1 MTHVAANQKD
11 SCLSG
16 VYMGKLAKVALIVV
30 LLILFIAPTLWAIK
44 YLTLTGLHS
53 HYVEMFVGLT
63 GLNRYLANVI
73 VALLL
78 IPAIYGVKLYFFSF
92 FDKTKANIGLAM
104 LVSVFVIYNIG
115 LYYATKNA
123 YFSFAEGKAA
133 KWYAMTPEGVQFFD
147 ADGYDPK
154 YGIKLKPVTPEMMIT
169 LEKKK
174 LGQIPQ
180 KIKFESVDDVEFFDR
195 LTGEVK
201 VWYYRDQ
208 SGNFE
213 LFSGPGVHPVYGV
226 MVQPAT
232 PQAVNEIKTSL
243 ARVATKKGEEKKEA
257 EAQRVVTEH
266 NAFLAKYISPG
277 ASSAPNAHGVAI
289 LALDGSGNVSP
300 GMNQRLSVALKDK
313 GSVTAS
319 FFTHDFVRDGLFERL
334 YSGDAGLAR
343 RLGLKN
349 LVGFLVL
356 GKLNVS
362 YKENSDMQGM
372 TTGIVNLDIHIVAS
386 QTGAVAESFSLSE
399 TGAGFT
405 KQDAENQAMERISGK
420 LAAMRWNSVKT
431 G

>member
-1 MTHVAANQKD
+1 
-11 SCLSG
+11 
-16 VYMGKLAKVALIVV
+16 MGKLAKVALIVV

-44 YLTLTGLHS
+44 YFTLTGLHS

-78 IPAIYGVKLYFFSF
+78 VPAIYGVKLYFFSF
-92 FDKTKANIGLAM
+92 RDKTRANIGLAM
-104 LVSVFVIYNIG
+104 LVTVFIVYNIG
-115 LYYATKNA
+115 LYFATKNT
-123 YFSFAEGKAA
+123 YFSFGEGKAS

-174 LGQIPQ
+174 LGQVPQ

-201 VWYYRDQ
+201 VWFYRDQ

-243 ARVATKKGEEKKEA
+243 ARVATKKEEEKRGA
-257 EAQRVVTEH
+257 EAQRTVAEH
-266 NAFLAKYISPG
+266 NAFLAKYISAPSAAKTHG
-277 ASSAPNAHGVAI
+277 AAI
-289 LALDGSGNVSP
+289 LVLDGSGNVSS
-300 GMNQRLSVALKDK
+300 GMNQRISATLNSKSVSAA
-313 GSVTAS
+313 TS
-319 FFTHDFVRDGLFERL
+319 FFTHDFVRDGFFERL
-334 YSGDAGLAR
+334 YSGNAELSR
-343 RLGLKN
+343 RLELKN
-349 LVGFLVL
+349 HVGFLVL
-356 GKLNVS
+356 GKSNVS
-362 YKENSDMQGM
+362 YKENPDMQGM
-372 TTGIVNLDIHIVAS
+372 TTGVVNLEIHIVSS
-386 QTGAVAESFSLSE
+386 QTGAVTDSFSLSE

-405 KQDAENQAMERISGK
+405 KTEAENQAMERISGK
-420 LAAMRWNSVKT
+420 LTAMGWNSLKS